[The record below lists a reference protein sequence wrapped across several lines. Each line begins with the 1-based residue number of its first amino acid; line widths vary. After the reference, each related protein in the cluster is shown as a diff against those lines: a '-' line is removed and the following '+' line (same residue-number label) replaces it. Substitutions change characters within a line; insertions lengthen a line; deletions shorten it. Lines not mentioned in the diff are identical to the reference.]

1 MPTPDMPLNAAHQH
15 AANAEEHEAAG
26 FLIPAAEARLQAAEA
41 FQAAVERTAPET
53 SARRTLQMLHADQ
66 TKAAKDVQ
74 RRIDKLRAEGK
85 DPALPAR
92 PPAPSRAASSAL
104 GGTSNDE
111 PASSRIQ
118 NGGQASGHDGSQT
131 TPHHQPMSDSHI
143 PVDESF
149 MLLAGQRSDPGDA
162 FNQFWSIMQ
171 GMLDNLSQ
179 PVAFATLPLNGED
192 TSNSTAYP
200 PAPSPS
206 TSAATIRPTSGN
218 DGVDSEED
226 LVSRMSRRFGLG
238 SLGRSTSKP
247 NVNASRGQ
255 SAVLE
260 EPDEFDEFSLDDL
273 SESFC
278 VVGSDASV
286 AGMKLENA
294 TLKANV
300 EHLKARLATM
310 ERMLKVRK
318 DQDQQLRD
326 SIVMARREAHRAMAS
341 STIGPSGAGSMAT
354 LQRNPPGDAF
364 KMAGSPVLGPITGL
378 SSGREAQYSKRI
390 RELEEEVKGTNNELK
405 AVKAENEKHKQII
418 ANFKKKWDKL
428 KESAKKKKE
437 AKAQAESNNGAVH
450 ERIAEDPEAEQEQE
464 ELGNA

>member
-1 MPTPDMPLNAAHQH
+1 MLTPDTPLNTAHQH
-15 AANAEEHEAAG
+15 AATAEEHESAG

-41 FQAAVERTAPET
+41 FQAALERSAPES

-66 TKAAKDVQ
+66 LKAAKDLQ

-85 DPALPAR
+85 DPALSSR
-92 PPAPSRAASSAL
+92 PAPSRAASSV
-104 GGTSNDE
+104 G
-111 PASSRIQ
+111 
-118 NGGQASGHDGSQT
+118 GGQADHGPAQIVNLGQMSLGQSQ
-131 TPHHQPMSDSHI
+131 HHQQAMMSDSHI

-192 TSNSTAYP
+192 TSNAYP
-200 PAPSPS
+200 PTPSPS
-206 TSAATIRPTSGN
+206 TSAANIRPTNGN
-218 DGVDSEED
+218 DENAEGD

-238 SLGRSTSKP
+238 ALGRSPSKP
-247 NVNASRGQ
+247 NVNSSK

-260 EPDEFDEFSLDDL
+260 EPDEFDEFSLDEL

-278 VVGSDASV
+278 VVGTDASA
-286 AGMKLENA
+286 AGLKLENA

-300 EHLKARLATM
+300 DNLKARLATM

-341 STIGPSGAGSMAT
+341 STIGAPGAGSMAT
-354 LQRNPPGDAF
+354 LQRNPQGDAF

-437 AKAQAESNNGAVH
+437 AKAQAESHNDAVH

-464 ELGNA
+464 EVGNV